1 MKKCFAVLTA
11 ALLFWCAGCAADG
24 GGPGPRSPEPSGAA
38 TVPSN
43 TPTLTGGGLS
53 GEQPVDITCV
63 GPMWWDLKIIEVYE
77 NSALVTNGEAED
89 GPGLS
94 VMTIR
99 DGAVYREG
107 EQGVLPTDT
116 LRPGMV
122 VRVLGGPVD
131 LSYPSG
137 IITGSVEILEE
148 GDDRIGLYRQVIADL
163 WEDDPG
169 LNGGVEILGFDFS
182 NACLLPSER
191 QALEYLAAQDL
202 GLGTRYVTGT
212 WSELA
217 EQGYIDREHLLWDNG
232 LFFSIQFTGEP
243 GSPGFTF
250 DAQKWRS
257 GLGAIFYENCTA
269 KKGADGGWS
278 YTVGQFAIS

>member
-1 MKKCFAVLTA
+1 MKKSFAVLLA
-11 ALLFWCAGCAADG
+11 ALLLCCAGCTAGNAAS
-24 GGPGPRSPEPSGAA
+24 GPQSSEPSGVAA
-38 TVPSN
+38 VPPDA
-43 TPTLTGGGLS
+43 PTLTGGLS
-53 GEQPVDITCV
+53 GEQPMDITCV
-63 GPMWWDLKIIEVYE
+63 APMWWDLKIIEVYE

-107 EQGVLPTDT
+107 EQGVLPTDA

-131 LSYPSG
+131 LSYPAG
-137 IITGSVEILEE
+137 FITGSVEILGE

-191 QALEYLAAQDL
+191 QALEYLAARDL
-202 GLGTRYVTGT
+202 GLGMSYVVGT

-217 EQGYIDREHLLWDNG
+217 EQGYIDREHLIWDNG
-232 LFFSIQFTGEP
+232 LFFSIQVTGEP

-257 GLGAIFYENCTA
+257 GLGAIFYEDCTA
-269 KKGADGGWS
+269 ERERDGSWS